1 MSEKDGSA
9 PAASASPPSRATRG
23 APKPKA
29 KTKRSFFLAG
39 LPLLA
44 ALLLYYAPTVV
55 DEYYAY
61 FGYGSVPM
69 YELPPG
75 VMDVFRVYD
84 VNADG
89 FIDPYEFIPLGMR
102 LREQVR
108 KKEEK
113 DEEEREEG
121 SGEGG

>member
-1 MSEKDGSA
+1 MSDKDESTST
-9 PAASASPPSRATRG
+9 ASASSPSPAMWV
-23 APKPKA
+23 APKPEA

-39 LPLLA
+39 IPLIA
-44 ALLLYYAPTVV
+44 ALLLYYAPTVI

-102 LREQVR
+102 LREQV
-108 KKEEK
+108 KKK
-113 DEEEREEG
+113 
-121 SGEGG
+121 